1 MKQTIEDGDIVI
13 RRATNGWVVIKRGRS
28 SKLAWATMGTWTPYA
43 WPEDEAE
50 AEETIFVYE
59 DDDTEWGQ
67 QEAFARLL
75 KENFFELV
83 QSKKRGGITLHIAEK
98 GYGEE

>member
-13 RRATNGWVVIKRGRS
+13 RKVTNGWVVIKRGI
-28 SKLAWATMGTWTPYA
+28 
-43 WPEDEAE
+43 WPEDED
-50 AEETIFVYE
+50 EETIFVYE

-75 KENFFELV
+75 RENFFELV
-83 QSKKRGGITLHIAEK
+83 QSKKRGGITLQIAEK
-98 GYGEE
+98 GYDEE

>member
-1 MKQTIEDGDIVI
+1 MKTEFTDGDIII
-13 RRATNGWVVIKRGRS
+13 RKATNGWVVIKRNI
-28 SKLAWATMGTWTPYA
+28 
-43 WPEDEAE
+43 WPEDES
-50 AEETIFVYE
+50 EETILVYE

-75 KENFFELV
+75 RDNFFELV
-83 QSKKRGGITLHIAEK
+83 QSKKRGGITLQIAEK

>member
-1 MKQTIEDGDIVI
+1 MKRTIEDGDIVI
-13 RRATNGWVVIKRGRS
+13 RKATNGWVVIKRNI
-28 SKLAWATMGTWTPYA
+28 
-43 WPEDEAE
+43 WPEEE
-50 AEETIFVYE
+50 AEETILVYE

-75 KENFFELV
+75 RENFFELV
-83 QSKKRGGITLHIAEK
+83 QSKKRGGITLQIAEK